1 MNANKIPPGTNQTLY
16 IKSTTTIPTIPS
28 MPPAAKALLA
38 ALGFAV
44 RGVGVAVLRALV
56 AAVAL
61 AVVVV
66 LRDIGTVIEPVGS
79 RMVVLRATIELANV
93 TVGVALVEWAELLL
107 AVRRALDEEE

>member
-1 MNANKIPPGTNQTLY
+1 MKSLY

-44 RGVGVAVLRALV
+44 SGVGVAVLRALV

-61 AVVVV
+61 AEVVV
-66 LRDIGTVIEPVGS
+66 LRDIGTVIEPVGC
-79 RMVVLRATIELANV
+79 RMVVLRAKLELATV
-93 TVGVALVEWAELLL
+93 TLGVALVEWVELLL

>member
-1 MNANKIPPGTNQTLY
+1 MQMTIHKKVTTKSNPFY

-38 ALGFAV
+38 ALGFAES
-44 RGVGVAVLRALV
+44 GVGAAV

-66 LRDIGTVIEPVGS
+66 LRDNGTVVGPVGS
-79 RMVVLRATIELANV
+79 RMVVLRFTNVLATV
-93 TVGVALVEWAELLL
+93 TLGVGLVK
-107 AVRRALDEEE
+107 